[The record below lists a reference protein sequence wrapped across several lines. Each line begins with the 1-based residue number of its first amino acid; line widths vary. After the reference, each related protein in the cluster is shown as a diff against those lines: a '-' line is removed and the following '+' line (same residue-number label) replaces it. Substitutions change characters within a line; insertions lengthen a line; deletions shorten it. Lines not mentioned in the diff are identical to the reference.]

1 MKRDVSIYIKDIL
14 ENMQKAEKFIEG
26 MDYIEFLND
35 EKTNY
40 AVTRCIEI
48 MGEAAKYV
56 PESIRN
62 QYPEVPWRDIAGMR
76 DKAIHFY
83 FGINPERLWLVI
95 KENIPI
101 IKPQLINILGNL

>member
-14 ENMQKAEKFIEG
+14 ENMQKAEKFVEG

-62 QYPEVPWRDIAGMR
+62 QYPEVPWRD
-76 DKAIHFY
+76 KAIHFY